1 MEWEREL
8 MKEIQKLNKE
18 RKKDRKKERKK
29 KRKKKKKKCKGE
41 KISFQFV
48 CSSTT
53 YRVKTKKYFAMLKPI
68 Q

>member
-8 MKEIQKLNKE
+8 MKENQKLKKE
-18 RKKDRKKERKK
+18 RKKERKK
-29 KRKKKKKKCKGE
+29 ENKNKKCKGE